1 MAKMF
6 ELPENVFKSA
16 DKRWIRYCPQCDT
29 EVSHLRRA
37 YCINAHHIKQPCKRC
52 SNKNNHPSGMCGSV
66 RLSWY
71 ESFYKS
77 ALTRGYSWDL
87 CPELINDLY
96 EEQDR
101 VCALSGLSI
110 GWSRVG
116 WDHTASIDRIDN
128 DIGYA
133 IDNIQLV
140 HKQINMMRGSLSIP
154 EFVQLC
160 DAVTNKVI

>member
-1 MAKMF
+1 MVKVID
-6 ELPENVFKSA
+6 LPENVFKSE
-16 DKRWIRYCPQCDT
+16 DKRWIRCCPQCGT

-37 YCINAHHIKQPCKRC
+37 YCINAHNIKQPCKRC
-52 SNKNNHPSGMCGSV
+52 SNKNNNPSGMCGSV
-66 RLSWY
+66 RLAWY

-87 CPELINDLY
+87 CPEYINDLY
-96 EEQDR
+96 EEQDQ

-110 GWSRVG
+110 GWSKVG

-128 DIGYA
+128 DIGYT

-154 EFVQLC
+154 EFIKLC
-160 DAVTNKVI
+160 DAVTNKLK